1 MSEEKTG
8 FVKSTETRLPKFV
21 ENAYES
27 IEKMQ
32 EFAKILLS
40 SKLVPF
46 HFYEKLPDGKPDFS
60 KGKTEAVVAVL
71 IQGYQLQ
78 LPPLTALQHII
89 PVNGLLSIKGDLAKS
104 MIFNSGKLKSGSWS
118 ETEEGS
124 IENENLVVR
133 ITATRSDNGQTL
145 TRSFSVEQ
153 AKRAGLWV
161 TQQQVSG
168 SDGWK
173 YKSSAWWK
181 FPARMLQYRA
191 LGFIARDL
199 FPDIMSGIYTTEE
212 AVDIPADQTLVI
224 DQGNG
229 VTLSIPDKEFAEER
243 SKKVTARAIDKIEAK
258 NFAPV
263 INLTEPKVSATA
275 RIEPVMPVT
284 NVPTVESPFKA
295 ERGSVEMFN
304 GKITKIDGKELSP
317 EAQEER
323 KDAGEWTIE
332 AMSKMDTELL
342 VEKINTK
349 SEMIEA
355 MVAIPGKNT
364 NKKLRE
370 IIDAWQRGRLD
381 MLTAPFKGRD
391 IVDITAEQGIQDKQ
405 KEAENESAPAMN
417 QGIQPNRDFDK
428 QTREPELELEKP
440 LTNELNKYG
449 LQVPEF
455 DKGNEREFSTTKRLY
470 NDLLTVN
477 PKIDNERWLELKLSV
492 PSAEKYKNKEE
503 FLKYATVKEIC
514 DLLNAN

>member
-1 MSEEKTG
+1 MSEEKAG
-8 FVKSTETRLPKFV
+8 LAKSTETRLPKFV

-32 EFAKILLS
+32 EFAKLLLD
-40 SKLVPF
+40 SKLVPY
-46 HFYEKLPDGKPDFS
+46 HLYEKLPDGKPDFT
-60 KGKTEAVVAVL
+60 KGKIESVVAIL

-104 MIFNSGKLKSGSWS
+104 MIFMSGKLKSASWI

-124 IENENLVVR
+124 IENENLMVR
-133 ITATRSDNGQTL
+133 ITASRADNGQTI

-153 AKRAGLWV
+153 AKRAGLWI

-173 YKSSAWWK
+173 YKASAWWK
-181 FPARMLQYRA
+181 YPARMVNYRA
-191 LGFIARDL
+191 LGFLARDL
-199 FPDIMSGIYTTEE
+199 FPDVINGLYTTEE

-229 VTLSIPDKEFAEER
+229 VTLSIPDKEFSEAR

-263 INLTEPKVSATA
+263 NKPEPEIAPATIA
-275 RIEPVMPVT
+275 SGGLASSVKDEPAQT
-284 NVPTVESPFKA
+284 ESPFKP
-295 ERGSVEMFN
+295 ERGSVEMFD

-323 KDAGEWTIE
+323 KDAGEWTVE

-342 VEKINTK
+342 VERINTK

-370 IIDAWQRGRLD
+370 IIDAWQRGKLD
-381 MLTAPFKGRD
+381 MLTAPF
-391 IVDITAEQGIQDKQ
+391 QGKKIEEIDAVTGQIREEPVQTNAD
-405 KEAENESAPAMN
+405 
-417 QGIQPNRDFDK
+417 IQPNRNFDK
-428 QTREPELELEKP
+428 MPEERELELEKA
-440 LTNELNKYG
+440 LTTELNKYG
-449 LQVPEF
+449 LPIPEW
-455 DKGNEREFSTTKRLY
+455 DKGNEREFSTTKKLY

-477 PKIDNERWLELKLSV
+477 PKIDNERWLALRPAL
-492 PSAEKYKNKEE
+492 PSLLNYKNKEE
-503 FLKYATVKEIC
+503 FLKFATVKEIC
-514 DLLNAN
+514 ELLNAN